1 MCVCVPF
8 DLLGAFH
15 FWLVS
20 GQIGSE
26 LQPQIAGGIFEQN
39 DIDVLIILLPA
50 KNFEACLYSALVD
63 VCSGDK

>member
-1 MCVCVPF
+1 VPF

-26 LQPQIAGGIFEQN
+26 SQPQIAGGIFEQN

-50 KNFEACLYSALVD
+50 KNCLPLQRARRRLF
-63 VCSGDK
+63 GR

>member
-1 MCVCVPF
+1 VCHLIYWV
-8 DLLGAFH
+8 H
-15 FWLVS
+15 FIS
-20 GQIGSE
+20 GSSPDKSVLNGSRK
-26 LQPQIAGGIFEQN
+26 LRGGIFEQN